1 MTVARRNDWLDLCRA
16 LAILLVLLSH
26 GRFFLRSAMPWAEYL
41 RFGGFMGVELFF
53 ALSGFLIGG
62 ILIRLSRGGGTH
74 WLRGFYARR
83 WFRTLP
89 NYYLF
94 LLVNVLL
101 VLFGIYS
108 AELKA
113 VWKYLFFIQ
122 NLFGPHPLFFS
133 EAWSLA
139 LEEVFYLL
147 FPLLFLLLGRL
158 LGLQP
163 ARSILVVAVTVIV
176 LSLVA
181 RLLVA
186 NSIEMWDTGLRKVVF
201 LRFDTLMFGV
211 LLAWM
216 VDRHPRWLRKPGLA
230 TGMTMIFVA
239 CVIYY
244 GLATDAEL
252 NESFFA
258 KTLYLSLV
266 PVGCAGLLLIGI
278 ERRLPGWLAT
288 ASGFL
293 ARISYSVYLVNIPV
307 MLILIHLFGC
317 CESSRLGAWG
327 MWLAFMVLT
336 LAISHGVYEAYEK
349 RFNALRDR
357 YFPATVPGVRATVRT
372 GHA

>member
-1 MTVARRNDWLDLCRA
+1 MTVMRRNDWLDLCRA

-26 GRFFLRSAMPWAEYL
+26 GRYLLRSAMPWTEYF

-62 ILIRLSRGGGTH
+62 ILIRLSRGSSAN
-74 WLRGFYARR
+74 WLGGFYARR

-101 VLFGIYS
+101 VVFGIYS
-108 AELKA
+108 AKLDA
-113 VWKYLFFIQ
+113 AWKYLFFIQ
-122 NLFGPHPLFFS
+122 NLFGPHPPFFA

-147 FPLLFLLLGRL
+147 FPALFLMVSRL
-158 LGLQP
+158 LGLP
-163 ARSILVVAVTVIV
+163 HVRSILVVAVAVIV
-176 LSLVA
+176 LSLMA
-181 RLLVA
+181 RLLLA
-186 NSIEMWDTGLRKVVF
+186 NSIETWDAELRKVIF

-211 LLAWM
+211 LLAW
-216 VDRHPRWLRKPGLA
+216 VYDRHPAWLKKPGLA
-230 TGMTMIFVA
+230 AGMAMVFVA
-239 CVIYY
+239 CSVYY
-244 GLATDAEL
+244 GLTTDAEL
-252 NESFFA
+252 SESLFA
-258 KTLYLSLV
+258 KTFYLSLV
-266 PVGCAGLLLIGI
+266 PIGCAGVLLVGI
-278 ERRLPGWLAT
+278 ERRLPGWLAS

-293 ARISYSVYLVNIPV
+293 ARISYSVYLVNLPV
-307 MLILIHLFGC
+307 MLTLIHLFGC
-317 CESSRLGAWG
+317 CNYSPIGALG

-336 LAISHGVYEAYEK
+336 LAISHGVYEGYEK

-357 YFPATVPGVRATVRT
+357 HYPSAVSGVRATKRV